1 MWRYVAKRSLLVLFV
16 VFGVTLITFSMM
28 HLAPGDPAE
37 SIAFAR
43 YGQDLTP
50 EQVEQVRAE
59 EALDAPIHEQYL
71 RWLSHILELDMG
83 NSLIDG
89 DDVLEEISE
98 RFPATLQLAFASL
111 LLSLAIA
118 IPAGVISAVRKNTL
132 IDHFVSTTALIGVS
146 IPNFW
151 LGLLLIWFFGLYLD
165 VLPTFGYGGVSN
177 LILPTITLGT
187 SMAAIS
193 TRLMRSSML
202 EVMTED
208 YIDTAKT
215 KGLDEW
221 TVVVRHGLRNALLP
235 VVTFAGLQFGVLIGG
250 TVIVE
255 SIFAWPGI
263 GTLLIDAVYARDY
276 AMIQGCVLIIGLFF
290 ALITLA
296 VDIAYLF
303 LDPRIRYEISD

>member
-37 SIAFAR
+37 SIALAR

-50 EQVEQVRAE
+50 EQVELVRAE

-132 IDHFVSTTALIGVS
+132 IDGFVSTTALLGVS

-165 VLPTFGYGGVSN
+165 VLPTYGYGGVSN
-177 LILPTITLGT
+177 LILPMITLGT

-208 YIDTAKT
+208 YIDTAKA

-303 LDPRIRYEISD
+303 LDPRIRYESSD